1 MSESNQFSNVKEKI
15 YQDKGDLAK
24 FSKALGTA
32 ASGVQVLGA
41 AIAATTALG
50 ALMKDNL
57 GADFAALEGAAKRF
71 GAEVFESVEKPM
83 RSATQVMTAMLQGM
97 TGVLSSNELM
107 EQIRDHRTEIQ
118 KMSDAYEMQ
127 KIASDAAG
135 LGEAAQ
141 IDYAKELFV
150 ALKCKAKSPAG
161 RRVNSTPFVRQYDI
175 LNNKWGVLLCQ
186 KEYQTSDIH
195 QNLSNWL

>member
-1 MSESNQFSNVKEKI
+1 MSENS
-15 YQDKGDLAK
+15 
-24 FSKALGTA
+24 FSKADMIEDVSDMDSSLVKFNRALSTA

-107 EQIRDHRTEIQ
+107 ERIRDYRTEFAKLSEAYDKQ
-118 KMSDAYEMQ
+118 KA
-127 KIASDAAG
+127 ASDAAG
-135 LGEAAQ
+135 LAEAAQ

-161 RRVNSTPFVRQYDI
+161 RRGFLAGIYSALSRRWQYSST
-175 LNNKWGVLLCQ
+175 CC
-186 KEYQTSDIH
+186 
-195 QNLSNWL
+195 